1 LKWPDKR
8 TFQWKGLKD
17 YMRIGGPSIILQVL
31 DQWVFEAIL
40 ILSGFFGV
48 ESQASILILMNIA
61 SLCFRVSAGID

>member
-1 LKWPDKR
+1 
-8 TFQWKGLKD
+8 
-17 YMRIGGPSIILQVL
+17 MRLFYNTTCPVWRILQVL